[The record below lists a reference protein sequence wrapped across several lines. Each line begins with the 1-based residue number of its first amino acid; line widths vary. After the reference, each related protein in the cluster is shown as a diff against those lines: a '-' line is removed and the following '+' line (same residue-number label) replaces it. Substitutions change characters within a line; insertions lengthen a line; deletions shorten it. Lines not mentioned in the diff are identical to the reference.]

1 MKKTKD
7 IISQENKF
15 LRLCGE
21 KYKDKIKKRI
31 SMTTGE
37 FQKFLYLFETMGFNE
52 YSLYFSME
60 MFPELLVD
68 YGERCRDDD
77 EIDYGQVDFPIEE
90 IVAISDEWLKEFC
103 DQMPLESQRKKYRKV
118 FEIDEE

>member
-1 MKKTKD
+1 M
-7 IISQENKF
+7 
-15 LRLCGE
+15 RLCGE

-31 SMTTGE
+31 PMTTGE
-37 FQKFLYLFETMGFNE
+37 FQKFMYLFETMGFNE

-77 EIDYGQVDFPIEE
+77 ESDYGQVDFPIEE

-118 FEIDEE
+118 LEIDEE